1 MRRAAAVLPLLALAF
16 AAPAAPGA
24 EPIVAGEAW
33 AITSKVLGEERNV
46 VVSTPRGYERGGERY
61 PVLYLTDGN
70 AHLVHTRGTVD
81 FLVRNGLM
89 PDLLIVAIA
98 NTDRTR
104 DLTPTRGFG
113 QRPDGAPVPVE
124 SGGGPRFLDFVE
136 KELVPFVEAKYRT
149 APFRLFAG
157 HSLGGLLALEALVE
171 RPGLFGAS
179 IAASPALAWD
189 HDVIL
194 GKVADFLSG
203 RKELRHAIY
212 VTMADEEK
220 GDAAPTRFDRLCRT
234 LKKAKAE
241 GFSWGAKRMED
252 EDHGSVVLRSHYD
265 GLRFVFEGWRLPR
278 DPRTRAFPG
287 TPADARKHWAK
298 LSERL
303 GWEVVPPEGV
313 LNQLGYLRLQAKD
326 VEGALEWF
334 RWNADLHPESANT
347 HDSLGEALE
356 AAGRRREA
364 LASYGRAVE
373 LATKSADPLLPAFTR
388 NRDRLAAAGPS

>member
-1 MRRAAAVLPLLALAF
+1 MRPSAAVLPLLGLFLAPSV
-16 AAPAAPGA
+16 APAA

-33 AITSKVLGEERNV
+33 AISSKVLGEDRNV
-46 VVSTPRGYERGGERY
+46 VVSTPRGYERGSERY

-81 FLVRNGLM
+81 FLARNGLM
-89 PDLLIVAIA
+89 PDVLIVAIA

-113 QRPDGAPVPVE
+113 HRPDGTPVPVE
-124 SGGGPRFLDFVE
+124 SGGSARFLDFVE

-149 APFRLFAG
+149 APFRVFAG
-157 HSLGGLLALEALVE
+157 HSLGGLLALDALVE

-179 IAASPALAWD
+179 IAASPALSWD

-194 GKVADFLSG
+194 AKVADFLSG
-203 RKELRHAIY
+203 RKELRHALY

-220 GDAAPTRFDRLCRT
+220 GDAPPTRFDRLCRT

-241 GFSWGAKRMED
+241 GFSWDAKRMED

-265 GLRFVFEGWRLPR
+265 GLRFVFDGWRLPL
-278 DPRTRAFPG
+278 DPRSHVFAG
-287 TPADARKHWAK
+287 TPEDARKHWTK
-298 LSERL
+298 LSKRL
-303 GWEVVPPEGV
+303 GWEVTPPEGV
-313 LNQLGYLRLQAKD
+313 LNQLGYRRLQEKD
-326 VEGALEWF
+326 VKGALEWF
-334 RWNADLHPESANT
+334 RWNAALHPASANV

-356 AAGRRREA
+356 AAGNPEEA

-373 LATKSADPLLPAFTR
+373 LATKSGDPLLPAFTR
-388 NRDRLAAAGPS
+388 NRDRLAAAGRG